1 MGFPIFLSSGG
12 RTKRVAW
19 NGKTFTDLAKLY
31 FEVFSIENDH
41 SSSEHT
47 KVRRGHFY
55 LKHTEYGVLYE
66 GFELSEL
73 GPGSLVEIRGPHS
86 LKYGAHS
93 WEVDPD
99 VTGSVLSLESDE
111 DCETDDEEGDHSD
124 LLDFEG
130 DAQGFREGGPYNKEP
145 RTLRQKIW
153 KTLEDPGYSRLAKF
167 MTIFI
172 MATILLSTVVFIVDT
187 MPLFHGRNT
196 AKTSPFYVIE
206 ATCIAIFTLEL
217 LVRMV
222 TAPPHLIS
230 FSPLRMDFFRDVMN
244 IVDILA
250 ILPFYIEMGLEGSA
264 VPGLA
269 VLRVV
274 RLVRVFRL
282 SKVSKG
288 ALVIFLV
295 TMKKSAK
302 PLYMLIFFT
311 ALAVVIFSSLMYYA
325 ERASCESIALSRTSS
340 ELSCFLRYSYIY
352 ASESSADFEG
362 HTIFYSSE
370 KTNCQPVYEVS
381 PYQSIPAT
389 MWWCLV
395 TMTTVGYGDM
405 YPVQWYGR
413 LLGMLVMLSGILVI
427 ALPITVI
434 GSNFAD
440 VYRHMMGVGQASENG
455 VPVPHE
461 KELRELSASGMWAT
475 RTRPR
480 SPTYAASRPR
490 THSPAKSKFAERLI
504 FTRVFN
510 PDEHERSANVIDA
523 LLAALEDKRLE
534 FPYSEF
540 YRFTAACAWEWWVSR
555 AFFAPKPGDNQ
566 RRFIIDLRVLNTYR
580 ARKRLRME
588 TLMGVRHLTKKGDYM
603 FSFDL
608 QDGSYALATA
618 FTCIRARYTR
628 SAANVCADRM
638 SPHMDIDDWQLDP
651 VLFAELE
658 AEWGAHSVDC
668 FASSRNAMLPRYSAA
683 WLDPGCKA
691 VDSLRVSDASRRTDN
706 NYCKPPWPLLPT
718 WSRS

>member
-217 LVRMV
+217 LVRII

-325 ERASCESIALSRTSS
+325 ERGSYDDDLSVWQRLVEYQCSVSVTVIDPSLAEIPDGKTHKTAIDTVGYYDAAELWLQQLMETDLAGASCESIALSRTSS

-455 VPVPHE
+455 VPVPNE
-461 KELRELSASGMWAT
+461 KELRELSASGMVEGSLHDLAGS
-475 RTRPR
+475 
-480 SPTYAASRPR
+480 SPPQFHA
-490 THSPAKSKFAERLI
+490 
-504 FTRVFN
+504 
-510 PDEHERSANVIDA
+510 
-523 LLAALEDKRLE
+523 
-534 FPYSEF
+534 
-540 YRFTAACAWEWWVSR
+540 
-555 AFFAPKPGDNQ
+555 
-566 RRFIIDLRVLNTYR
+566 
-580 ARKRLRME
+580 
-588 TLMGVRHLTKKGDYM
+588 
-603 FSFDL
+603 
-608 QDGSYALATA
+608 
-618 FTCIRARYTR
+618 
-628 SAANVCADRM
+628 
-638 SPHMDIDDWQLDP
+638 
-651 VLFAELE
+651 
-658 AEWGAHSVDC
+658 WGA
-668 FASSRNAMLPRYSAA
+668 AR
-683 WLDPGCKA
+683 
-691 VDSLRVSDASRRTDN
+691 
-706 NYCKPPWPLLPT
+706 
-718 WSRS
+718 